1 MMKQAAVDNFCIF
14 DLNEVNLHAYCCFQ
28 VCSRFGG
35 KQGGA
40 MDLHELSFAKII
52 ILRDDIAEVMINHGV
67 TMDMAM
73 VGQYHDFLLS
83 HLRAPFSL
91 LVNKVNPYTYDFDAQ
106 EKLATLKEIKAM
118 AVIAYNRV
126 TEITTE
132 TLASYPR
139 NVKWN
144 LRIFS
149 NRDEA
154 LAWLL
159 SVQGQDS
166 QSPP

>member
-1 MMKQAAVDNFCIF
+1 
-14 DLNEVNLHAYCCFQ
+14 
-28 VCSRFGG
+28 
-35 KQGGA
+35 
-40 MDLHELSFAKII
+40 MDLYELPFAKII
-52 ILRDDIAEVMINHGV
+52 VLRDDIAEVMINDGV
-67 TMDMAM
+67 IMDMAM
-73 VGQYHDFLLS
+73 VEQYHDFLLA

-91 LVNKVNPYTYDFDAQ
+91 LVNKVNSYTYDFDAQ
-106 EKLATLKEIKAM
+106 EKLATLKEINVM
-118 AVIAYNRV
+118 AVVAYKRV

-149 NRDEA
+149 DRDDA

-159 SVQGQDS
+159 TEQELSHKHLCEDVH
-166 QSPP
+166 